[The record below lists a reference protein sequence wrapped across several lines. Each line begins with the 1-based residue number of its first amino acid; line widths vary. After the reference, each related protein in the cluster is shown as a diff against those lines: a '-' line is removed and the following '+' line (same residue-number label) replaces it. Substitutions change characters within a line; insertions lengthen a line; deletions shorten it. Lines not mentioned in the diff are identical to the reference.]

1 MVIRELPVRALPEPP
16 QVTGR
21 AQALTTANDRRPCH
35 IRAGCART
43 GDPLRVKAD
52 GRRVSTAARAS
63 AGPIA
68 CRMISIATCGK
79 GTLRDAEPAD
89 EAEVYSR
96 LGLTLTC
103 HPEDKRVVAEARPNS
118 IMT

>member
-1 MVIRELPVRALPEPP
+1 
-16 QVTGR
+16 
-21 AQALTTANDRRPCH
+21 
-35 IRAGCART
+35 
-43 GDPLRVKAD
+43 
-52 GRRVSTAARAS
+52 
-63 AGPIA
+63 
-68 CRMISIATCGK
+68 MISIATCGK

-89 EAEVYSR
+89 VAEVYSR